1 MKMKMRFMRV
11 LAAVSLGAVSLCQAS
26 TGLAQVRA
34 QESISLKSG
43 ETTDLGNLFWVANCK
58 SLLTGPIVAEV
69 MEGPP
74 GIIVSVKQQNVI
86 PRKLNCAKEVPGGR
100 LLVAAPSEVKERTEA
115 TLTVRMKYPTKD
127 GERQWS
133 RTIKVVLLP

>member
-1 MKMKMRFMRV
+1 MRIEFKV
-11 LAAVSLGAVSLCQAS
+11 LFAVVSFVAALSCNPSSGV
-26 TGLAQVRA
+26 AQVRE

-43 ETTDLGNLFWVANCK
+43 ETADLGNLFWVANCK

-74 GIIVSVKQQNVI
+74 GVTVTVKQQKVI
-86 PRKLNCAKEVPGGR
+86 PRKLNCAKEVSGGR
-100 LLVAAPSEVKERTEA
+100 LLVASPMEVKERTQG

-133 RTIKVVLLP
+133 RSIRLTLFP